1 MKVILR
7 KEVKNVGKAGEIKNV
22 SDGYAMNFLFPKG
35 LAEAATPATLARMR
49 RQEESAQAEA
59 AKNAA
64 LAHAAADKLA
74 GSRILIRKKTKGRK
88 LFGSLRGED
97 IAQAIAEHGIPG
109 VEGSHIVLPKAIKEI
124 GEYPVSADFGTAQ
137 AKFQVAVESEE

>member
-7 KEVKNVGKAGEIKNV
+7 KEVKNVGRAGEVKNV
-22 SDGYAMNFLFPKG
+22 SDGYAMNFLLPKN
-35 LAEAATPATLARMR
+35 LAEPATQAALDRMER
-49 RQEESAQAEA
+49 EKVSKKEEA

-74 GSRILIRKKTKGRK
+74 GARIVIRRKTKGRK

-97 IAQAIAEHGIPG
+97 IAQAITGHGIPG
-109 VEGSHIVLPKAIKEI
+109 VEGSHIVLSKAIKEI
-124 GEYPVSADFGTAQ
+124 GEYPVSADFGSAQ
-137 AKFQVAVESEE
+137 AKFQVAIESEE